1 MHSYFDLRI
10 MNIHAQLKEQVHKKL
25 IEEGIDRILKCLTLL
40 NNEQINYRPN
50 QNSNSIANQVFH
62 LNGNVRQWFL
72 SAICGHEDARKRNE
86 EFDLNLKVSSNKLE
100 ACLSK
105 LKIDIVDELNSID
118 GLDLSAYQKVQCYE
132 ETNLAVLIHVM
143 EHFSY
148 HVGQITYITKML
160 ADVDTGYYAGDN
172 LTQVNE

>member
-1 MHSYFDLRI
+1 

-40 NNEQINYRPN
+40 SYEQINYRPN
-50 QNSNSIANQVFH
+50 HNSNSIANQVFH

-72 SAICGHEDARKRNE
+72 SAICGHEDTRKRKE
-86 EFDLNLKVSSNKLE
+86 EFDLDLKASSKELQE
-100 ACLSK
+100 CLSE
-105 LKIDIVDELNSID
+105 LKTNIVDGLNSID
-118 GLDLSAYQKVQCYE
+118 GLDLSAYQKVQCYN
-132 ETNLAVLIHVM
+132 ETNLAILIHVM